1 MNLNISKVDKENG
14 FNLLMI
20 DIGDISRMIGYTF
33 KIIDYL
39 GKVVYE
45 SLISQ
50 QIIDLDLDTIG
61 GRGTYFIQVI
71 DDSSQILEIKKLVL
85 R

>member
-1 MNLNISKVDKENG
+1 MNLNISKADKDNS
-14 FNLLMI
+14 FNLLMV

-50 QIIDLDLDTIG
+50 PIIDLDLDAIG

-71 DDSSQILEIKKLVL
+71 DESSQILEIKKLVL

>member
-1 MNLNISKVDKENG
+1 MNLNISKADKDNS
-14 FNLLMI
+14 FNLLMV

-50 QIIDLDLDTIG
+50 PIIDLDLDAIG
-61 GRGTYFIQVI
+61 GRGTYFI
-71 DDSSQILEIKKLVL
+71 
-85 R
+85 